1 MKKSALAIVA
11 GLVLTGI
18 YAGQSSAATI
28 NYPLA
33 ISPTLSS
40 QQETN
45 FYVVNFDPFVI
56 PGASTTIT
64 AVSGSKVFIGDRPS
78 RTLYLAT
85 IVKKTLTLIRTIRV
99 PAPTQPYAK
108 NNALLD
114 MITDGDQLYLA
125 VADGADSTFV
135 CGGARIY
142 EYQISHLDVKPV
154 LLFKS
159 TPCGHGDLFY
169 DARLAIQGSTLY
181 IAGGNS
187 IADNV
192 TGIFPLTTSV
202 DYAPGEKFPATNY
215 YGSVTAIDVKSK
227 KVTPFAVG
235 LRHLG
240 GLLWDPARKVLWE
253 TDNGPRGG
261 DELNI
266 IVKGKNYGWPN
277 VTLGRP
283 YESLVAPTDGVKI
296 NTNGKYQAAIYG
308 WTPSISPSTVRKVP
322 AKGEF
327 AKYWAGDLIV
337 GSLKGNQL
345 RRLRISPTNTV
356 LYDEPIPVGDRIR
369 TLDFLADGRLILGTD
384 TGRVIIVS
392 DSGISGT
399 GRYPKD
405 PPPPDLTPSP
415 VPTPTV
421 TTGSATPTPSSS

>member
-1 MKKSALAIVA
+1 MKKIVWAVIAGLALA
-11 GLVLTGI
+11 GI
-18 YAGQSSAATI
+18 SISQSSATGVVF
-28 NYPLA
+28 PL
-33 ISPTLSS
+33 SVTPTLSF

-45 FYVVNFDPFVI
+45 FYVVKVDPFVI
-56 PGASTTIT
+56 PGASTVIT
-64 AVSGSKVFIGDRPS
+64 AVSGNKIFLGDRPT
-78 RTLYLAT
+78 RTLYLASV
-85 IVKKTLTLIRTIRV
+85 VKKTLTLIRTIKV
-99 PAPTQPYAK
+99 PDPTQPYAK

-114 MITDGDQLYLA
+114 MITSGDHLYLA

-142 EYQISHLDVKPV
+142 DYKISRLDAKPV

-169 DARLAIQGSTLY
+169 DARLAIKGSTLY

-187 IADNV
+187 IVDNV
-192 TGIFPLTTSV
+192 TGIFPLTTSI

-215 YGSVTAIDVKSK
+215 YGSVTAIDVNTK
-227 KVTPFAVG
+227 KISPMAVG

-240 GLLWDPARKVLWE
+240 GLFWDASRKVLWE
-253 TDNGPRGG
+253 SDNGPRGG

-266 IVKGKNYGWPN
+266 ILKGKNYGWPN

-283 YESLVAPTDGVKI
+283 YDQLVAPANGVKI
-296 NTNGKYQAAIYG
+296 NTNGKYQASIYG
-308 WTPSISPSTVRKVP
+308 WTPSISPSTIRKVP
-322 AKGEF
+322 TTGEF
-327 AKYWAGDLIV
+327 SKYWAGDLIV

-369 TLDFLADGRLILGTD
+369 TLDFLSDGRLLLGTD
-384 TGRVIIVS
+384 TGRIMIVS
-392 DSGISGT
+392 DSGVSGT

-405 PPPPDLTPSP
+405 PTPPELNPSASTTPSA
-415 VPTPTV
+415 
-421 TTGSATPTPSSS
+421 SATASPSAS